1 MGHCK
6 SNPEEVFPSAK
17 KPKSN
22 IDLNLIAADIY
33 SGLYNTK
40 KEEDLKSEK

>member
-6 SNPEEVFPSAK
+6 SNHGEVFSFEK
-17 KPKSN
+17 KPNSN

-33 SGLYNTK
+33 AGLYNTK